1 MLPLMKYSLDSL
13 GSGVQKEKKYWT
25 LYNMIMIHLK
35 VYGLRFLIK
44 AGIPPSGDDVTLMG
58 RLYMNI
64 YIYMLVA
71 KIRFPT
77 EVCGWSF
84 SGKIGYSDG

>member
-58 RLYMNI
+58 RLYINI
-64 YIYMLVA
+64 YIYA
-71 KIRFPT
+71 R
-77 EVCGWSF
+77 
-84 SGKIGYSDG
+84 Y